1 MTTTF
6 FKTTALDPELLSTP
20 FERQTNWI
28 VLTGAAC
35 SGKTTLING
44 LAEKGFQVIPESARL
59 FFNQEMSIGR
69 TLEEIRLDGNAL
81 QRGIAALQVKFEHG
95 IRAADTA
102 YLDRAVPDSLTFY
115 RVYGIDPNE
124 ILPECFHHRYAN
136 VFILDR
142 LPFHRSRTLGPE
154 DNATSDFLDEW
165 LNRDYNSLG
174 YHVIRVPVL
183 PPRERITFILERLAV
198 K

>member
-6 FKTTALDPELLSTP
+6 YQTTALDPDLLSTP
-20 FERQTNWI
+20 FELQTSWI

-35 SGKTTLING
+35 SGKTTLAND

-59 FFNQEMSIGR
+59 YFEQELTKGR
-69 TLEEIRLDGNAL
+69 TIKEIRRDGRAL
-81 QRGIAALQVKFEHG
+81 QRGIAALQAKFEHG
-95 IRAADTA
+95 LHAADTA
-102 YLDRAVPDSLTFY
+102 FLDRAMPDSLTFY

-154 DNATSDFLDEW
+154 DNAASEFLDEW
-165 LNRDYNSLG
+165 LTRDYNALG
-174 YHVIRVPVL
+174 YPVIRVPVL
-183 PPRERITFILERLAV
+183 PPRDRIQFILERLTV